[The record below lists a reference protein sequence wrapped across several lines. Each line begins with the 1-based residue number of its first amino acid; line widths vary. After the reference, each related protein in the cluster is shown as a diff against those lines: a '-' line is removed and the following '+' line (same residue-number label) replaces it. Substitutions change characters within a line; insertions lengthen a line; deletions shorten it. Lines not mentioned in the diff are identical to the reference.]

1 MSGGHDAWEVTAMT
15 VNVSAVAGARSAP
28 APTAQARRRHG
39 TVLGVLGGQIVA
51 AQVALALL
59 VAAAG
64 RGIVAIAAAT
74 IAAAAIV
81 TVAWIRVRRRW
92 MYQWLA
98 IAMRYGSRRRALPPQ
113 APAAALLDLVH
124 PGAQVLPAEL
134 DHDAA
139 ALISDAHGLTAVLE
153 LGDPATLLADTVA
166 ALPSPTAL
174 VPTPAP
180 DLPQVRVQL
189 LVTGAPAPRAGA
201 GTAATSYRQL
211 TEGRLLGQQRAV
223 LAVRVLRTHG
233 WAEPDLRRSLSSLV
247 RKVRRRLGQVPS
259 RPLGEAAAFAVLA
272 DLAHHDGAHPAR
284 EAWHAIHLG
293 GLLQTTY
300 RLRRW
305 PDLRTETARR
315 LVPRLL
321 TLPAAATTVSI
332 SVDSG
337 LSGAELVV
345 RLAAV
350 DPAGLAAASQALR
363 RLLGAEGAGA
373 QRLDGEQLDGFAA
386 TLPLGGSVPQSTHA
400 SAHPP
405 SPGEIAQLYLPLGGN
420 GLMVGTNR
428 HGAAVTLRL
437 FRPEP
442 TRLVLI
448 GGVRAAQ
455 LLALR
460 AMALGARVVVQTSRP
475 YSWEPFVRGVSTPD
489 GTIALVPAGRQ
500 VALPP
505 GTPMHPL
512 LLVVDVGPVG
522 TDTGAGWQATMVVRD
537 ELAPVDVDALS
548 RADLVVLQPL
558 RPDEAALAAGTLGL
572 SDAQDWLTRIRADM
586 VGVVN
591 RRSVRWALL
600 SATPIEQQLVG
611 TPTR

>member
-1 MSGGHDAWEVTAMT
+1 MT
-15 VNVSAVAGARSAP
+15 VNVVTAGRP
-28 APTAQARRRHG
+28 ASMPAAQPRRRRD
-39 TVLGVLGGQIVA
+39 TVLGVRGGQIVA
-51 AQVALALL
+51 AEVALALL
-59 VAAAG
+59 LAAADQGLVALAAATVAAA
-64 RGIVAIAAAT
+64 V
-74 IAAAAIV
+74 IV

-92 MYQWLA
+92 LFQWLA
-98 IAMRYGSRRRALPPQ
+98 VAMRYSSRRRTLPPHAQ
-113 APAAALLDLVH
+113 PAVLLDLVH

-134 DHDAA
+134 DRDAA
-139 ALISDAHGLTAVLE
+139 AVVSDAYGLTAVIE
-153 LGDPATLLADTVA
+153 LGASASLLADTVA

-174 VPTPAP
+174 LPTPAP
-180 DLPQVRVQL
+180 DLPPVRVQL
-189 LVTGAPAPRAGA
+189 LVAGAPAPASRAGA
-201 GTAATSYRQL
+201 GTPATSYRQL
-211 TEGRLLGQQRAV
+211 TEGRLLCQQRAV

-247 RKVRRRLGQVPS
+247 RKVRRRLGPVPS
-259 RPLGEAAAFAVLA
+259 RPLGEAAALAVLA
-272 DLAHHDGAHPAR
+272 DLAHHDGVHPAR

-305 PDLRTETARR
+305 PDLRAETARR

-321 TLPAAATTVSI
+321 ALPAAATTVSI

-337 LSGAELVV
+337 RSGAELVV
-345 RLAAV
+345 RLAAF
-350 DPAGLAAASQALR
+350 DPAGLSAAGQALR
-363 RLLGAEGAGA
+363 RLLSAESASA

-386 TLPLGGSVPQSTHA
+386 TLPLGGSLPH
-400 SAHPP
+400 SADLSSPP
-405 SPGEIAQLYLPLGGN
+405 GGDVAHLHLPFGGD
-420 GLMVGTNR
+420 GLMIGTNR
-428 HGAAVTLRL
+428 HGAPVTLRL

-442 TRLVLI
+442 TRVVLV

-455 LLALR
+455 LFALR

-475 YSWEPFVRGVSTPD
+475 YSWEPFVRGVSAPGD
-489 GTIALVPAGRQ
+489 TIALVPAGRP

-505 GTPMHPL
+505 GAPMHPL

-522 TDTGAGWQATMVVRD
+522 AEAGAGWQATMVVRD

-548 RADLVVLQPL
+548 RADLVLLQPL

-572 SDAQDWLTRIRADM
+572 GEAQEWLTRIRADM

-611 TPTR
+611 TPVR